1 MSFKSLLRTNIIL
14 PHVYRIFHRSCS
26 TNIKEKIQLLVTKN
40 KVVVFMKG
48 VPENPRCGF
57 SNAVAQ
63 ILRMHGVQYDSY
75 NVLEDEQLR
84 QGMYISM
91 SLYWLRVSNS
101 VTPDC
106 ICEIWPLTLKG
117 QKVSSERMIRVAKH

>member
-1 MSFKSLLRTNIIL
+1 MSFQNLLRINALIPNL
-14 PHVYRIFHRSCS
+14 YRVSFRSCT
-26 TNIKEKIQLLVTKN
+26 TNIKEKIQEIVNKN

-63 ILRMHGVQYDSY
+63 ILRMHGVQFDSY

-84 QGMYISM
+84 QGTCIFMI
-91 SLYWLRVSNS
+91 LYY
-101 VTPDC
+101 TDF
-106 ICEIWPLTLKG
+106 
-117 QKVSSERMIRVAKH
+117 